1 MIQTNLIKQKE
12 ITGFPLLIGYIGVFM
27 MIIGCIILL
36 PLITILFYPQDAGE
50 AKFFIIPGVI
60 SLLIGYLLYFNIR
73 GKEKGKLQRN
83 QDALIVVFCW
93 ILAIV
98 ISGLPFYLSGHYT
111 FTQAI
116 FEATSGWS
124 TTGLSVV
131 DVDHT
136 SHLFLMHRSI
146 ILFFGG
152 VGLVLIMLSALS
164 DTYGLRLY
172 NAEGHSDRLLP
183 NLIKSARFILTIYLC
198 YIIGGAIL
206 YIIAGMNVFD
216 AIIHSIGALSTGGF
230 SSHSESIA
238 YFDSEWIELITIVL
252 MILGNINFLAH
263 LYLIRGK
270 FKDFFQYC
278 EIRFSFILIALATPA
293 IAVIFVGVLNM
304 PLSQAFRDAV
314 FQVVSALTTTG
325 FQTIPSFHN
334 LPSAILLI
342 MIVLQLIGG
351 GIGSTAGGL
360 KQYRV
365 YVLCKGVYWKLKSML
380 FSNNVVHSHKIKKVN
395 CKENL
400 NQEEL
405 SQIGL
410 YAFLY
415 IMIFFLG
422 TFVLC
427 CFGYSI
433 QDSMFDFS
441 SALSTVGLSTG
452 IMNAHAPTLVL
463 WTGTIGMF
471 FGRLEIYIIFLAAI
485 RLGKDV
491 KRKFVK
497 SKHKLV

>member
-1 MIQTNLIKQKE
+1 MIHTNLLKPKE
-12 ITGFPLLIGYIGVFM
+12 ISGLPLLIGYIGVFM

-36 PLITILFYPQDAGE
+36 PLITILFYPQDAIE
-50 AKFFIIPGVI
+50 AKYFIIPGI
-60 SLLIGYLLYFNIR
+60 MSLLIGYLLYFNIR

-83 QDALIVVFCW
+83 QDALIVVLCW
-93 ILAIV
+93 VLAIV
-98 ISGLPFYLSGHYT
+98 ISGLPFYLSGQYT
-111 FTQAI
+111 FTQSM

-136 SHLFLMHRSI
+136 SHLFLMHRSF

-152 VGLVLIMLSALS
+152 VGLVLIMLSVLS

-172 NAEGHSDRLLP
+172 HAEGHSDRLLP

-238 YFDSEWIELITIVL
+238 YFHSEWIELITIGL

-270 FKDFFQYC
+270 FKAFFQYC

-293 IAVIFVGVLNM
+293 ITVLFIKAFNI
-304 PLSQAFRDAV
+304 PLSQALRDAV

-380 FSNNVVHSHKIKKVN
+380 FSDKVVHAHKIKKVN

-400 NQEEL
+400 NQQEL
-405 SQIGL
+405 SQIGV

-415 IMIFFLG
+415 ITIFFLG

-427 CFGYSI
+427 CFGYSV

-485 RLGKDV
+485 RFGKDV
-491 KRKFVK
+491 RQKFGKRK
-497 SKHKLV
+497 HKIV